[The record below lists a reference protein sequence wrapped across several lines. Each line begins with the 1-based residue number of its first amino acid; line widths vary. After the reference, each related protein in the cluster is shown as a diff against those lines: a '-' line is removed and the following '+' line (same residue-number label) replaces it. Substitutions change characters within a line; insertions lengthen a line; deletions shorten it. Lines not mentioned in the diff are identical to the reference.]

1 MPSIELQPFR
11 PTHDMPLIE
20 RWLRDPEVSR
30 WWGESAQ
37 VQAAL
42 AGHPADH
49 AALIHVDGVAVGL
62 LCWQIPTRR
71 ELADAGL
78 DDLPADLVD
87 IDIVIGEA
95 GMRGQ
100 GLGPLALEL
109 LFERLRR
116 EGVKLVGVA
125 TALGNSHAL
134 AAYARVGL
142 QPYRDFF
149 ELGEDYRYLTRH
161 LDNPGQPSAG

>member
-11 PTHDMPLIE
+11 PAHDMPLIE

-30 WWGESAQ
+30 WWGEPTQ

-49 AALIHVDGVAVGL
+49 AALIHADGVAVGL
-62 LCWQIPTRR
+62 LCWQTPSRA

-87 IDIVIGEA
+87 IDIMIGEP
-95 GMRGQ
+95 GMQGRGI
-100 GLGPLALEL
+100 GPAA
-109 LFERLRR
+109 LRR
-116 EGVKLVGVA
+116 LFDRLQHDGVALVGVA
-125 TALGNSHAL
+125 TALANRHAL
-134 AAYARVGL
+134 AAYGKAGMR
-142 QPYRDFF
+142 PYRDFF
-149 ELGEDYRYLTRH
+149 EAGEDYRYFTLR
-161 LDNPGQPSAG
+161 LDDPPAAAAL